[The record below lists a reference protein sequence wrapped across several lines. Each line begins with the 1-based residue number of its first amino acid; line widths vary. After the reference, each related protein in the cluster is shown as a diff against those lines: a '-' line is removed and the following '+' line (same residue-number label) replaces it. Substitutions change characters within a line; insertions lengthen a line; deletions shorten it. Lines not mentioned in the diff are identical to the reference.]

1 MTIRDPKGPDLGS
14 RTWDEYAVILREFL
28 KSKDSYLF
36 LGGPTTE
43 EYAERVKTILKSSEV
58 DLVQFHSLKILGR
71 GALGIPEWRWVIS
84 SCITGSQ
91 LFRRIVRDASQ
102 KKLHIFD
109 GLVIRCVG
117 MLHRRS
123 AVERLLGDLT
133 KTGIAIPHYI
143 EPDISI
149 LVISRNFGSAL
160 LEYNANG
167 VFSLHRAC
175 FALARS
181 SNFLCFRI
189 SPN

>member
-1 MTIRDPKGPDLGS
+1 MTVNDPKGPDLGS

-28 KSKDSYLF
+28 KSKDSFLF
-36 LGGPTTE
+36 LDGPITE
-43 EYAERVKTILKSSEV
+43 EYFQRVKTILKSSEV
-58 DLVQFHSLKILGR
+58 DLVQFHSIKFFGR
-71 GALGIPEWRWVIS
+71 GTLGIPEWRWVIS
-84 SCITGSQ
+84 NCVTGSQ
-91 LFRRIVRDASQ
+91 LFRRIVRDVSR
-102 KKLHIFD
+102 KKPRIFY
-109 GLVIRCVG
+109 GLVNRCAG

-133 KTGIAIPHYI
+133 KTGIVIPHYI
-143 EPDISI
+143 EPGFST

-181 SNFLCFRI
+181 SNFLCFRV